1 LGPNQKPIMSDRINV
16 TKTHLPSL
24 EKYQGMV
31 EEIWRSGQLTN
42 YGQYSKK
49 LESELRVHLGVKH
62 LILVSNG
69 TIALQLAIKALD
81 LKGEIITTPFSY
93 VATVST
99 IVWEGCKPVFVDID
113 PADFCIDVN
122 KIEEAITPHTTAIL
136 ATHVYGNPCAVGQ
149 IKEIA
154 ERNNLKVIYDAAH
167 AFDVKLD
174 GDSVLNHGDISTLSF
189 HATKVFHTGEGGAVI
204 TNDDELAHRLKYL
217 GNFGHNGTEA
227 FFGLGVN
234 AKVSEFHA
242 AMGLCMLPEMPQ
254 VIENRKLAV
263 ELYDEAFNDL
273 SEVYGMHINSNV
285 SHNYSYYPVV
295 FNSEQVLLEVQAVLN
310 KENVFPRR
318 YFYPSLNKLPYLKE
332 YKEMPIAEGIS
343 TRILC
348 LPLSSEISETKVKWI
363 CNIIENVLTKN

>member
-136 ATHVYGNPCAVGQ
+136 ATHVYGNPCAVEQ

-234 AKVSEFHA
+234 AKISEFHA
-242 AMGLCMLPEMPQ
+242 AMGLCVLSHMQSIKSNRQQIVERYTDILKNQDSIYIPQ
-254 VIENRKLAV
+254 IQ
-263 ELYDEAFNDL
+263 
-273 SEVYGMHINSNV
+273 SNV
-285 SHNYSYYPVV
+285 EHNYSYFPIILKT
-295 FNSEQVLLEVQAVLN
+295 EELVLSVLAVLKN
-310 KENVFPRR
+310 ENIFPRR
-318 YFYPSLNKLPYLKE
+318 YFYPSLNKLPYVE
-332 YKEMPIAEGIS
+332 YAQMPLAES
-343 TRILC
+343 TASRVLC
-348 LPLSSEISETKVKWI
+348 LPLSSELKVEDAEKI
-363 CNIIENVLTKN
+363 ATLILDSL

>member
-24 EKYQGMV
+24 DKYQEMV
-31 EEIWRSGQLTN
+31 AELWKTGQLTN
-42 YGQYSKK
+42 HGKYC
-49 LESELRVHLGVKH
+49 SELENKLRDRLGVKH
-62 LILVSNG
+62 LQLVSNG
-69 TIALQLAIKALD
+69 TVALQLAIKALD
-81 LKGEIITTPFSY
+81 LKGEVITTPFSY
-93 VATVST
+93 VATVSSL
-99 IVWEGCKPVFVDID
+99 IWEGCEPVFVDIKSED
-113 PADFCIDVN
+113 YCIDPR
-122 KIEEAITPHTTAIL
+122 KIEESITENTSAIL
-136 ATHVYGNPCAVGQ
+136 ATHVYGNPCDVKLIKQ
-149 IKEIA
+149 IADKHG
-154 ERNNLKVIYDAAH
+154 LFVIYDAAH
-167 AFDVKLD
+167 AFDVELD
-174 GDSVLNHGDISTLSF
+174 GTSILNFGDISTLSF

-332 YKEMPIAEGIS
+332 HKEMPIAEGIS